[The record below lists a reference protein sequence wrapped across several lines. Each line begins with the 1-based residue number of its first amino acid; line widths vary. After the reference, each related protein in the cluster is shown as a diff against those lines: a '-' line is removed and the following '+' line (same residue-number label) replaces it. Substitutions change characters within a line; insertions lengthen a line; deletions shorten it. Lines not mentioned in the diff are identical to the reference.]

1 MRYRVDPSRTHA
13 TSPALPAIRSAIR
26 RAQNRWI
33 TGLADLMSKNCVYL
47 ANPRARAA
55 LTYFEC
61 GACRD
66 WTR

>member
-1 MRYRVDPSRTHA
+1 MSNERPGYSPVVRQYRPLSEW
-13 TSPALPAIRSAIR
+13 P
-26 RAQNRWI
+26 
-33 TGLADLMSKNCVYL
+33 VYL

-55 LTYFEC
+55 LTYLEC